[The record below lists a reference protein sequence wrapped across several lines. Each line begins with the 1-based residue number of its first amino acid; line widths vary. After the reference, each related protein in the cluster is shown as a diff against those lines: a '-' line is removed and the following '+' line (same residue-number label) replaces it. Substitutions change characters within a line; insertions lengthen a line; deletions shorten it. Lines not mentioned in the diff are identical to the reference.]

1 MLVPPIADLNR
12 KLRYPVIQETL
23 NLVKQISRS
32 IIPAPISFKSTLTE
46 NVEDEEEVSSGGGWV
61 STGDMALDEALGGG
75 LRVGTITE
83 LSGERLAEIFRVGH
97 TLTRSA
103 SGKSHFCLMT
113 ALAAQIP
120 ALTTRPGGTLI
131 LTSEREISTDRLY
144 GLGEFLLAA
153 HEPRGRLAPSDLLDH
168 ILSHSVENITLLEHA
183 LNYKLPH
190 ILRAR
195 NGLSQT
201 QHAANGAAGKARLL
215 VKPIRLLIIDSITA
229 LIRGAEGNYA
239 NSTSMGLTERSRH
252 LCAVADRLKHLAT
265 EFGLAVLVINQ
276 VSDVFAR
283 PPVQSSTPTAPSS
296 SQMLSQFYTDGPEP
310 PMLYATQ
317 SRWFSGQTATL
328 QKEASLG
335 IVWANAVNVRV
346 MLSQTKRRRHLGVQ
360 DLKRKKRK
368 PNGTHVG
375 AQPDEEPDTVDPV
388 IDDTARTLIRRAQV
402 VFSPFVPPATV
413 DFVITETGIHSLPDS
428 YRLVDV
434 AEMARR
440 RGRIARALMMEKGDD
455 DDTSLPSRSSQLP
468 QETQTILYGADEE
481 GLSDDEQHAAEL
493 HGSDDYDELGPIPD
507 DLWDTI
513 GSKVG
518 GRAGEVE
525 L

>member
-1 MLVPPIADLNR
+1 
-12 KLRYPVIQETL
+12 
-23 NLVKQISRS
+23 
-32 IIPAPISFKSTLTE
+32 
-46 NVEDEEEVSSGGGWV
+46 
-61 STGDMALDEALGGG
+61 
-75 LRVGTITE
+75 
-83 LSGERLAEIFRVGH
+83 
-97 TLTRSA
+97 
-103 SGKSHFCLMT
+103 MT

-120 ALTTRPGGTLI
+120 SLTTRPGGTLI

-144 GLGEFLLAA
+144 GLGEYMLAV
-153 HEPRGRLAPSDLLDH
+153 HEPQGRLTPSDLLDH

-195 NGLSQT
+195 NGPSQKE
-201 QHAANGAAGKARLL
+201 HPVIGAAGKVGLL
-215 VKPIRLLIIDSITA
+215 IKPIRLLIIDSITA

-252 LCAVADRLKHLAT
+252 LCAVADRLKHLAL

-276 VSDVFAR
+276 VSDVFTR
-283 PPVQSSTPTAPSS
+283 PPVQSSTPTGPLS

-346 MLSQTKRRRHLGVQ
+346 MLSQTKRRRTLGVQ
-360 DLKRKKRK
+360 DLKRKRKK
-368 PNGTHVG
+368 PNGTH
-375 AQPDEEPDTVDPV
+375 ASAEPDEEPGRPDPV
-388 IDDTARTLIRRAQV
+388 VDDTIHTLIRRAQV

-413 DFVITETGIHSLPDS
+413 DFVITETGIHALPDS

-434 AEMARR
+434 AETARR
-440 RGRIARALMMEKGDD
+440 RGRIARALLLENGDEED
-455 DDTSLPSRSSQLP
+455 SLPSRSSQMIP
-468 QETQTILYGADEE
+468 DTQAIPERAD
-481 GLSDDEQHAAEL
+481 DDVPFNGERDAVDTYDF
-493 HGSDDYDELGPIPD
+493 DDYDELGPIPD
-507 DLWDTI
+507 DLWDSMGSGSRGI
-513 GSKVG
+513 GG
-518 GRAGEVE
+518 AENAE
-525 L
+525 